1 MIVRKT
7 KHTEIQFIIKSKV
20 TKNEN
25 GKKVHVKLVQSSE
38 TKKNENSH

>member
-25 GKKVHVKLVQSSE
+25 GKKVHVKLVQSE